1 MANFGDINTD
11 LVLAASQAVR
21 RNAANDA
28 FEAFVPASAT
38 EVFWLR
44 DIVGAPFLYPKTA
57 GDDVKIDAELF
68 VDTIKEYS
76 SGVTIEGIKSIDS
89 YWIIPEITAPA
100 GTPAATEG
108 YLFMDSADDHI
119 KFKNSTTTYDLTDTG
134 GGGMVYPGAGI
145 ALSTGAAWGTSIA
158 DNSTNWNT
166 AYSHSQI
173 ITGNPHALDYNDVG
187 AAAVSHVHGN
197 ITNAGAI
204 GSTTNLPII
213 TTTSGVLIA
222 SSFGTGANTFC
233 QGNDARLSDSR
244 TPTAHAMDSA
254 TYHTSSDVT
263 TLNATTSKHGFL
275 PKLGGGTTNYLRAD
289 GTWAT
294 PPGGSAVS
302 VANQGDN
309 RVVTATA
316 VGDALNAE
324 ANFTFDGTTL
334 SVIGGS
340 YQLNITD
347 ETVDFTRASANYIR
361 ASTAGGYFGIIT
373 NGLGVA
379 VSNAL
384 IYLSTDAAYLRHGGA
399 TPATKFATTAT
410 GVNVTGAMVSNTAEI
425 GGDVTINAGG
435 ATSFWFIDAD
445 HNLKVQVENVT
456 AEFARGMA
464 VMNTT
469 TTYMQI
475 GFYGVNST
483 FGSGFAY
490 IGKAYNDQCAK
501 FYPDA
506 QAELHYNNA
515 IKFETTTLGVLVTG
529 EVKSSSGYFASNGAN
544 VYLGVTGGGTVYL
557 RPTAYGSA
565 TAQSTFSITQALVG
579 TPLAVTGALQV
590 NADNSAGYAAI
601 FDQDHATAHGIR
613 INLDATAGIT
623 YNAIYAEN
631 SVGQIAELRSDGD
644 WWAADYILSSDK
656 RLKDIYATVEDGLD
670 GVMKLNPV
678 TFRWKDKRND
688 LIHTGFVAQEVREVY
703 PELVKKG
710 SDGFLSLSY
719 GKMSV
724 LAIAGVQDLSRKV
737 DTIEDRLQK
746 RITELEDRVQE
757 LEDDK
762 WCI

>member
-263 TLNATTSKHGFL
+263 TLDATTSKHGFL
-275 PKLGGGTTNYLRAD
+275 PKLGGGTTNFLRAD
-289 GTWAT
+289 GTWAA
-294 PPGGSAVS
+294 PSAGTTYY
-302 VANQGDN
+302 AGNGI
-309 RVVTATA
+309 
-316 VGDALNAE
+316 
-324 ANFTFDGTTL
+324 TFDGTT
-334 SVIGGS
+334 IDWGGD
-340 YQLNITD
+340 L
-347 ETVDFTRASANYIR
+347 
-361 ASTAGGYFGIIT
+361 
-373 NGLGVA
+373 
-379 VSNAL
+379 
-384 IYLSTDAAYLRHGGA
+384 DA
-399 TPATKFATTAT
+399 
-410 GVNVTGAMVSNTAEI
+410 
-425 GGDVTINAGG
+425 DVTIIGNA
-435 ATSFWFIDAD
+435 FD
-445 HNLKVQVENVT
+445 
-456 AEFARGMA
+456 
-464 VMNTT
+464 
-469 TTYMQI
+469 
-475 GFYGVNST
+475 VN
-483 FGSGFAY
+483 
-490 IGKAYNDQCAK
+490 I
-501 FYPDA
+501 
-506 QAELHYNNA
+506 
-515 IKFETTTLGVLVTG
+515 
-529 EVKSSSGYFASNGAN
+529 
-544 VYLGVTGGGTVYL
+544 GTV
-557 RPTAYGSA
+557 AYPVDNFVVEFINGGKLNVGSSVS
-565 TAQSTFSITQALVG
+565 TNHWTTFSTTSSAQSTPGITLQTGNIVNAGNIYDPGNIVLAVG
-579 TPLAVTGALQV
+579 TTTGSGTNGSIYLKSNTSVYSRTGTEAYYLTMTSSGEV
-590 NADNSAGYAAI
+590 IRTTYAAPGGSG
-601 FDQDHATAHGIR
+601 DVVKSGSTTAGMLATWVGTGYTVQGNTDLTWNGTGLGIGVSAAR
-613 INLDATAGIT
+613 NLDIVGTVIQGTRYENATSPFAGIFRHARGTSTVPIKLNVNDRTGGFQFEGWHGSGWGITAFFGGIIDGTVSTGYVPQGLTFQTGTALT
-623 YNAIYAEN
+623 YSERMLI
-631 SVGQIAELRSDGD
+631 GSDGD
-644 WWAADYILSSDK
+644 VDIWENLTVGESLTVTAGDITVTAGDIYVDAMTADAGYYAMEYDDATGLISYVSSDIK
-656 RLKDIYATVEDGLD
+656 NKTNIRLWDYDALSFFRNLPIKIFDRTNVVRKDEIGWIAQDVQA
-670 GVMKLNPV
+670 LNPIMV
-678 TFRWKDKRND
+678 GMVGDTMAIRTKYINQF
-688 LIHTGFVAQEVREVY
+688 IHRAMMQIDE
-703 PELVKKG
+703 
-710 SDGFLSLSY
+710 
-719 GKMSV
+719 
-724 LAIAGVQDLSRKV
+724 KV
-737 DTIEDRLQK
+737 EYNEEKIMRLEQ
-746 RITELEDRVQE
+746 RVEELENQ
-757 LEDDK
+757 LK
-762 WCI
+762 SA